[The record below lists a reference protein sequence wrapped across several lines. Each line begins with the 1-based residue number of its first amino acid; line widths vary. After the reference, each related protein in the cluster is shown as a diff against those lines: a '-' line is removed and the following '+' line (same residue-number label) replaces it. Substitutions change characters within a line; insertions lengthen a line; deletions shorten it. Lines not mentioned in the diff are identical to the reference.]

1 VTTKLRKGVGALSEE
16 TVLKFKLATLVTIGM
31 GIISIAVIFI
41 SIWVSSIS
49 AQGSAN
55 TTDIATLKECTR
67 NLSSSTQRIEV
78 GVDNIN
84 KSLNEHVRRGK

>member
-1 VTTKLRKGVGALSEE
+1 MSEE

-31 GIISIAVIFI
+31 GILSIAVIFI

-49 AQGSAN
+49 AQGNTN

-67 NLSSSTQRIEV
+67 NTAS
-78 GVDNIN
+78 N
-84 KSLNEHVRRGK
+84 KNH